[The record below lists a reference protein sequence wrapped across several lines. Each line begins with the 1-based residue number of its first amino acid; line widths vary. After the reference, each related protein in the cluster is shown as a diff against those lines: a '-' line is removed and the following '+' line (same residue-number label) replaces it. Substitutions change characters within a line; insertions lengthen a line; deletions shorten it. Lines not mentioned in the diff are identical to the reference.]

1 MKKHIIFWGL
11 ILGAVALLGLILL
24 KSYGAQLDSERMNQG
39 VDALFMATSMPA
51 DTPPAQWPDIIRQFV
66 AAHVQIDPAKPL
78 NDNSGAWVD
87 TIGGML
93 MHAHKKSEIRPVV
106 NPATAAQ
113 LMGLML
119 QRAGVEA
126 RIVELFRYAPGFPS
140 VAMVETKDM
149 TSGQWVLHD
158 PARDVYWANPQKRER
173 AGLEAIVRDR
183 AQNFMPCNMTTCD
196 WALVSQTGV
205 MPQDMMTYFVL
216 GVAYDPVDPVMFV
229 NNEQFSLTAP
239 VTGVD
244 GAALSFCQ
252 ARANLCALRKVDY

>member
-1 MKKHIIFWGL
+1 MKKHIIFWVL
-11 ILGAVALLGLILL
+11 ILGAVGLLGMILL

-39 VDALFMATSMPA
+39 VDALFMATNMPA
-51 DTPPAQWPDIIRQFV
+51 DTPAAQWPDIIRQFV
-66 AAHVQIDPAKPL
+66 AAHVQIDQTKPL
-78 NDNSGAWVD
+78 NGNSGAWVE

-93 MHAHKKSEIRPVV
+93 LHVNKHSQDRPAI

-119 QRAGVEA
+119 KRAGVEA

-140 VAMVETKDM
+140 TPMVETKDAD
-149 TSGQWVLHD
+149 TGQWVLHD

-173 AGLEAIVRDR
+173 VGLETIVRDR

-205 MPQDMMTYFVL
+205 TPQDMMTYFVL
-216 GVAYDPVDPVMFV
+216 GVAYDPTDPVMFV
-229 NNEQFSLTAP
+229 NNEQFSLTSP
-239 VTGVD
+239 VTGTN
-244 GAALSFCQ
+244 GAAVSFCQ
-252 ARANLCALRKVDY
+252 VQANLCALRKVDY